1 MSLFFLIQN
10 VEFHNSSLRNLRE
23 FYLNYHRQ
31 IFKSFQDKSSQAYS
45 VQIISQ
51 MN

>member
-1 MSLFFLIQN
+1 MFLFFLIWN
-10 VEFHNSSLRNLRE
+10 AEFYNTSLRNLRD
-23 FYLNYHRQ
+23 FYLKHSQ
-31 IFKSFQDKSSQAYS
+31 IFKSFQDKSSQECC